1 MKLRKI
7 GKMTRPNDGNRSF
20 YESIANI
27 HVLTAL
33 KYLSHNNSE
42 YVIIGDLAVSYHVKP
57 FMCERIQIVVRDK
70 NKSVFKYFPNNICR
84 GIELHIEDIS
94 SLNITEEQY
103 RYIIDTARKSDGFSI
118 ASPTVLVSLCLKN
131 SNLDNRSE
139 AYTICSNNPIKVNEL
154 FGHKTEC
161 IDFINKINFG
171 YKLKYLT
178 NLDDYFKCKV
188 YEGDSGYIDSDVAFK
203 ILRQNNTIQNAV
215 LIGGLVLVDGT
226 IEKVLPGSD
235 FIFLVENEESIPV
248 SIKDL
253 DNIKHGFFIRESSNI
268 EINFVT
274 ANKINISQEFAD
286 LIFKTSYIKDNFK
299 IASPS
304 AIVALKLG
312 RFLDRDEKDIVNL
325 IQNYEVDISIYE
337 PYLSEDEIS
346 NYEICLKQA
355 IKKED

>member
-20 YESIANI
+20 YESIVNI

-57 FMCERIQIVVRDK
+57 FMCKKIQIVVRDK

-118 ASPTVLVSLCLKN
+118 ASPTVLISLCLKN
-131 SNLDNRSE
+131 FNLDNRSE
-139 AYTICSNNPIKVNEL
+139 AYTICTNNPIKVDEL
-154 FGHKTEC
+154 FGYENE
-161 IDFINKINFG
+161 FIEFIYKINFD
-171 YKLKYLT
+171 YRMKYLK
-178 NLDDYFKCKV
+178 NFNDYFQCSI
-188 YEGDSGYIDSDVAFK
+188 YEGTSGFPEVDNAFK
-203 ILRQNNTIQNAV
+203 DWVNRTSDINQV
-215 LIGGLVLVDGT
+215 LIGGMAMVNYGMNRSTMDVYFLFLTLDDIPKEVQGFKKHRDNAFQHNKTHVEVEVLTPKFIGTSNEFTNLVF
-226 IEKVLPGSD
+226 E
-235 FIFLVENEESIPV
+235 
-248 SIKDL
+248 
-253 DNIKHGFFIRESSNI
+253 
-268 EINFVT
+268 T
-274 ANKINISQEFAD
+274 A
-286 LIFKTSYIKDNFK
+286 YIKDNFK

-325 IQNYEVDISIYE
+325 MQNYEVDISIFK
-337 PYLSEDEIS
+337 PYLSENDIS

-355 IKKED
+355 TKKED

>member
-20 YESIANI
+20 YESILNRHI
-27 HVLTAL
+27 LTAL

-57 FMCERIQIVVRDK
+57 FMCKKIQIVVHNK

-118 ASPTVLVSLCLKN
+118 ASPTVLVSLCLENFNVKKEA
-131 SNLDNRSE
+131 E
-139 AYTICSNNPIKVNEL
+139 AYTICTNNPIKINEL
-154 FGHKTEC
+154 FGYQNK
-161 IDFINKINFG
+161 FIEFIYSIN
-171 YKLKYLT
+171 YDYCMKYLK
-178 NLDDYFKCKV
+178 NFDEYFQCRIF
-188 YEGDSGYIDSDVAFK
+188 EGTSGHAEVDNAFK
-203 ILRQNNTIQNAV
+203 DWVNRTSNVNQV
-215 LIGGLVLVDGT
+215 LIGGMAIVNCDIERTTADIDFLFLSFDEIPKEVQGFKKHRGNAFQHNKTHVEVEVLAPEKIS
-226 IEKVLPGSD
+226 IEP
-235 FIFLVENEESIPV
+235 
-248 SIKDL
+248 
-253 DNIKHGFFIRESSNI
+253 
-268 EINFVT
+268 
-274 ANKINISQEFAD
+274 EFAE
-286 LIFKTSYIKDNFK
+286 LIFKTAHDKGKFK

-304 AIVALKLG
+304 GIAALKLS
-312 RFLDRDEKDIVNL
+312 RFSKRDKDDIISL
-325 IQNYEVDISIYE
+325 IQNYEVDISIYK

-355 IKKED
+355 TKKED